1 MRYIY
6 ILAALIAITACS
18 SNDKM
23 SDSPKVCPDWSKN
36 STHDYRNKSG
46 HSNFGCAYYSNIT
59 TQLQNPEDYK
69 KGSGKPTIDAERDSA
84 IIQGYSNSSAASSSS
99 GAAAAVSAATR

>member
-1 MRYIY
+1 RYLY
-6 ILAALIAITACS
+6 ILSLLSLLVACAA
-18 SNDKM
+18 NDKLA
-23 SDSPKVCPDWSKN
+23 DSPKVCPDWSKI

-69 KGSGKPTIDAERDSA
+69 KGTGKPTIDAERDSA
-84 IIQGYSNSSAASSSS
+84 IIQGYSSSSAASSSS